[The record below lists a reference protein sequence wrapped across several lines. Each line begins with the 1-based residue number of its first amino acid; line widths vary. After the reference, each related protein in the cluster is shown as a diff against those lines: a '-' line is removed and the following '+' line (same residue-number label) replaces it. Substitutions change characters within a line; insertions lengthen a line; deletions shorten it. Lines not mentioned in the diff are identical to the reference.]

1 MVLNVPRAS
10 SFPST
15 QFFYLNLG
23 CWYVVL
29 STNLSFSNIALLYY
43 YINLRLPINFSLSS
57 GDIYLS
63 LGIYLSLSFVTVS
76 ELLFGETSEIFVT
89 LSAILLP
96 IKSLLVYAALLFETV
111 LNASVTQRAHH
122 VKSRSIRRGYYVYT
136 SKTKFRRIST
146 LSPRTFF
153 EKISLFQ
160 ISILFP
166 STFFN
171 VISMIKKSTLF
182 PFTSFFR
189 RNFVGPKVLV
199 VSTYFFI
206 STLIWWG
213 KNQPHFT
220 VLFPT

>member
-1 MVLNVPRAS
+1 MLLFGFAPSSGVIYIVPLTGIYGLLHSHTLDFSIKVLNLIWLMALNVPRAS
-10 SFPST
+10 SFSST

-57 GDIYLS
+57 DDIYLS
-63 LGIYLSLSFVTVS
+63 LGTYLSLSFVTVS
-76 ELLFGETSEIFVT
+76 ELFFGETSEIFVT
-89 LSAILLP
+89 LSAVLLP

-122 VKSRSIRRGYYVYT
+122 VKWRSIRRGYYVYT

-153 EKISLFQ
+153 EKISLF
-160 ISILFP
+160 
-166 STFFN
+166 
-171 VISMIKKSTLF
+171 SM
-182 PFTSFFR
+182 
-189 RNFVGPKVLV
+189 
-199 VSTYFFI
+199 
-206 STLIWWG
+206 
-213 KNQPHFT
+213 
-220 VLFPT
+220 

>member
-10 SFPST
+10 SFSST

-43 YINLRLPINFSLSS
+43 YINLRLTINFSLSS
-57 GDIYLS
+57 EDIYLS
-63 LGIYLSLSFVTVS
+63 LGTYLSLSFVTVS
-76 ELLFGETSEIFVT
+76 ELFFGETSEIFVT
-89 LSAILLP
+89 LSAVLLP

-122 VKSRSIRRGYYVYT
+122 VKWRSIRRGYYVYT
-136 SKTKFRRIST
+136 SKTKFQRIST
-146 LSPRTFF
+146 LFPRTFF

-160 ISILFP
+160 
-166 STFFN
+166 T
-171 VISMIKKSTLF
+171 STLF
-182 PFTSFFR
+182 PITSFFR

>member
-122 VKSRSIRRGYYVYT
+122 VKWRSIRRGYYVYT
-136 SKTKFRRIST
+136 SKTKFQRIST
-146 LSPRTFF
+146 LFPRTFF

-160 ISILFP
+160 ISTLFP

-199 VSTYFFI
+199 VSTYFLI

-213 KNQPHFT
+213 KNQPYFT

>member
-76 ELLFGETSEIFVT
+76 ELLLGETSEIFVT

-122 VKSRSIRRGYYVYT
+122 VKWRSIRRGYYVYT
-136 SKTKFRRIST
+136 SKTKFQRIST
-146 LSPRTFF
+146 LFPRTFF

-160 ISILFP
+160 ISTLFP

>member
-1 MVLNVPRAS
+1 MALNVPRAS
-10 SFPST
+10 SFSST

-43 YINLRLPINFSLSS
+43 YINLRLTINFSLSS
-57 GDIYLS
+57 EDIYLS
-63 LGIYLSLSFVTVS
+63 LGTYLSLSFVTVS
-76 ELLFGETSEIFVT
+76 ELFFGETSEIFVT
-89 LSAILLP
+89 LSAVLLP

-122 VKSRSIRRGYYVYT
+122 VKWRSIRRGYYVYT
-136 SKTKFRRIST
+136 SKTKFQRIST
-146 LSPRTFF
+146 LFPRTFF

-160 ISILFP
+160 ISTLFP

-199 VSTYFFI
+199 VSTYFLI

>member
-1 MVLNVPRAS
+1 MALNVPRAS
-10 SFPST
+10 SFSSI

-43 YINLRLPINFSLSS
+43 YINLRLTINFSLSS
-57 GDIYLS
+57 EDIYLS
-63 LGIYLSLSFVTVS
+63 LGTYLSLSFVTVS
-76 ELLFGETSEIFVT
+76 ELFFGETSEIFVT
-89 LSAILLP
+89 LSAVLLP

-122 VKSRSIRRGYYVYT
+122 VKWRSIRRGYYVYT
-136 SKTKFRRIST
+136 SKTKFQRIST
-146 LSPRTFF
+146 LFPRTFF

-160 ISILFP
+160 ISTLFP
-166 STFFN
+166 STFFK

-199 VSTYFFI
+199 VSTYFLI